1 MVNEIEFTTEPV
13 DTIELIIDDHLE
25 WSTNNINSVDIL
37 LDSLCE
43 CLFDT
48 NYNLEFKLDNVIN
61 YYNIDYL
68 KEL

>member
-1 MVNEIEFTTEPV
+1 MVNEIEFTTKTI

-25 WSTNNINSVDIL
+25 WSTKKINSVDKL

-43 CLFDT
+43 CLVDT
-48 NYNLEFKLDNVIN
+48 NYNLEFKLHNVIN
-61 YYNIDYL
+61 YYNIDHL

>member
-1 MVNEIEFTTEPV
+1 MVNQIEFTTKTI

-25 WSTNNINSVDIL
+25 WSTNNINSVDKL

-43 CLFDT
+43 CLVDT

-68 KEL
+68 KEI